1 MCRFPASGS
10 SRKSFAR
17 GCVPVDDPGCWQ
29 WVTRY
34 EIIQSIPVEPTPTIP
49 TRQPFLPDPDDLIGV
64 PAQSFDVARDAVVG
78 IVAPHHHRQMGVL
91 VPECLM
97 PVGPTPICNRRQRAG
112 VTALGRYLPH
122 HILACPRLAP
132 RVGKA
137 EEGERGTIRL
147 RMVSPIWPV
156 FAEINEA
163 RLVGMECESI
173 PCKSLI
179 QNAEDPLGSRVPLS
193 GGASARSS
201 PVVWWCVA
209 RKAYLGAADAFPC
222 AWDAG

>member
-17 GCVPVDDPGCWQ
+17 GCVPMDDPGCWQ
-29 WVTRY
+29 WVTRE

-91 VPECLM
+91 VPDGLM

-112 VTALGRYLPH
+112 VTALARYLPH
-122 HILACPRLAP
+122 AWVKPRKVNEVLSVSGWLVPFGLLSRKSTKRVLSRWSVSPYRASRLPRTPRTRLAS
-132 RVGKA
+132 R
-137 EEGERGTIRL
+137 
-147 RMVSPIWPV
+147 
-156 FAEINEA
+156 
-163 RLVGMECESI
+163 ES
-173 PCKSLI
+173 S
-179 QNAEDPLGSRVPLS
+179 NAIT
-193 GGASARSS
+193 ASSAN
-201 PVVWWCVA
+201 
-209 RKAYLGAADAFPC
+209 L
-222 AWDAG
+222 

>member
-78 IVAPHHHRQMGVL
+78 IVAPHHYRQMSVL
-91 VPECLM
+91 VPEGLM
-97 PVGPTPICNRRQRAG
+97 PVGPTQS
-112 VTALGRYLPH
+112 VTA
-122 HILACPRLAP
+122 
-132 RVGKA
+132 
-137 EEGERGTIRL
+137 
-147 RMVSPIWPV
+147 
-156 FAEINEA
+156 
-163 RLVGMECESI
+163 
-173 PCKSLI
+173 
-179 QNAEDPLGSRVPLS
+179 
-193 GGASARSS
+193 ASAR
-201 PVVWWCVA
+201 A
-209 RKAYLGAADAFPC
+209 
-222 AWDAG
+222 

>member
-17 GCVPVDDPGCWQ
+17 GCVPMDDPGCWQ
-29 WVTRY
+29 WVTRE

-64 PAQSFDVARDAVVG
+64 RAHSFYVARDAVVG
-78 IVAPHHHRQMGVL
+78 LVAPHHHRQMGVL
-91 VPECLM
+91 VPDGLM

-132 RVGKA
+132 RVGVSRPA
-137 EEGERGTIRL
+137 EFHRQPLAELSMRL
-147 RMVSPIWPV
+147 
-156 FAEINEA
+156 
-163 RLVGMECESI
+163 
-173 PCKSLI
+173 SLH
-179 QNAEDPLGSRVPLS
+179 
-193 GGASARSS
+193 SA
-201 PVVWWCVA
+201 
-209 RKAYLGAADAFPC
+209 
-222 AWDAG
+222 